1 MALARLPYTRLQE
14 LIGLHLSTAE
24 DPATRILIDELSP
37 ARKRGYLMRSEL
49 VEVCRWKS
57 ARAIR
62 HIRRNR
68 PDSVKT
74 VTAAA
79 FKTRNE
85 EKRLSLLMSLH
96 GVSVPMASAI
106 LTLTNPSRYGVID
119 IRVWQLLFGM
129 GSVSSKPN
137 GVGFGFR
144 EWDQFLKIIRHFA
157 GKYGVDA
164 RDIERTLFNVHA
176 RYQRGVLYGKR
187 GIGRNAGVL
196 LA

>member
-1 MALARLPYTRLQE
+1 MALVRLPYRPLHE
-14 LIGLHLSTAE
+14 LIGSHLSTAE
-24 DPATRILIDELSP
+24 DTATRILIDKLSP
-37 ARKRGYLMRSEL
+37 ARKRGHLTRFEL
-49 VEVCRWKS
+49 IQICRWKS

-68 PDSVKT
+68 PDSVRT
-74 VTAAA
+74 VSAAA
-79 FKTRNE
+79 FKTRSE
-85 EKRLSLLMSLH
+85 EQRLALLMSLH

-157 GKYGVDA
+157 GEFGVDA
-164 RDIERTLFNVHA
+164 RDIERTLFNVHV
-176 RYQRGVLYGKR
+176 RYQRGLLYDR
-187 GIGRNAGVL
+187 
-196 LA
+196 